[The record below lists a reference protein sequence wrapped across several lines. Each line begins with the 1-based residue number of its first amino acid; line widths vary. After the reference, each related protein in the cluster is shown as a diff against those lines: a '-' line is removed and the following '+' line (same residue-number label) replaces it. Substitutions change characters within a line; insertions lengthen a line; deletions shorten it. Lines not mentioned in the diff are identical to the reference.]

1 MLIKINLNL
10 TVFFI
15 FCLFHKLIVN
25 TSSCNSDMMND
36 NLGISNL
43 SFSAINCNSLNMS
56 NNVGNIQKR
65 KIYGISKLKAD
76 IIFVSDLRLSNRNM
90 TNSIDEIKKTFR
102 VNPYCSYTLHHNSSM
117 NKRGVGI
124 LVKSCI
130 NYTENERKADAGE
143 NFLAVRATI
152 QGKIYILCSIY
163 GPNNHDQ
170 GFFISLKNAL
180 SQLGDFP
187 IIMAGDWNCTYS
199 TSRVELNYDCFNMLE
214 LPNVRHSRYL
224 EQLCEELFIE
234 DPYRVLHPVRRDY
247 SYSPFGTVRGN
258 KSRIDFFIISSSL
271 LQGVEE
277 CDISYSTQSKLFDHK
292 AINLNFAKKNR
303 VVRTPRI
310 FNNILNDPDLELVVW
325 SAAAECYISNFALN
339 NLTNDDINTAL
350 SIVGQVRLLLRE
362 AGPSEKYFFGEDIEA
377 EKIANRISCINRAKK
392 IVREHPI
399 EIFHNFNLVVDDD
412 IFLENILNN
421 LRNEVTSY
429 QHFIY
434 SFKNDKKEKLIEELT
449 DLKRG
454 GGVPTP

>member
-1 MLIKINLNL
+1 M
-10 TVFFI
+10 
-15 FCLFHKLIVN
+15 N
-25 TSSCNSDMMND
+25 TDS
-36 NLGISNL
+36 LGISNL

-65 KIYGISKLKAD
+65 KIYGISKLKSD
-76 IIFVSDLRLSNRNM
+76 IIFLSDLRLSNRNM
-90 TNSIDEIKKTFR
+90 TNSIEEIKKTFR
-102 VNPYCSYTLHHNSSM
+102 VNPYCSYTLYHNSSM

-124 LVKSCI
+124 LIKSCI

-163 GPNNHDQ
+163 GPNSHDH

-180 SQLGDFP
+180 SQLGDSP

-224 EQLCEELFIE
+224 EHLCEELSVE

-258 KSRIDFFIISSSL
+258 KSRIDFFFISSSL

-292 AINLNFAKKNR
+292 AINLNFAKK
-303 VVRTPRI
+303 I
-310 FNNILNDPDLELVVW
+310 GLFEHLEFL
-325 SAAAECYISNFALN
+325 
-339 NLTNDDINTAL
+339 
-350 SIVGQVRLLLRE
+350 
-362 AGPSEKYFFGEDIEA
+362 
-377 EKIANRISCINRAKK
+377 IA
-392 IVREHPI
+392 
-399 EIFHNFNLVVDDD
+399 F
-412 IFLENILNN
+412 
-421 LRNEVTSY
+421 
-429 QHFIY
+429 
-434 SFKNDKKEKLIEELT
+434 
-449 DLKRG
+449 
-454 GGVPTP
+454 